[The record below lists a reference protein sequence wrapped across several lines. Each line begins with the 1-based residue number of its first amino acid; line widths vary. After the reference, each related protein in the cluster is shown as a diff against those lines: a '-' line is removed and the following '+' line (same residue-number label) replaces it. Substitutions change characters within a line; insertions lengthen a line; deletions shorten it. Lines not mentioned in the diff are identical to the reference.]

1 MAVPL
6 AAIPFGIKAI
16 SSLAGGI
23 GGYQRG
29 GLKGA
34 LVGGGLG
41 FAAPGA
47 VRMAGTALGG
57 KLGVGALGKMGA
69 GLDKAGSAIYGMGPS
84 VPGWLGGPAA
94 TAWAGKGL
102 GTLCAGVGGA
112 GGAAALGTALGTGY
126 GALGAPGTGMLT
138 SAVTGG
144 AGNVLGSGA
153 KALQGQGNLVPL
165 SALPPGYQPNT
176 NSMVRGPEGNWW
188 YQMDPGG
195 VAEGNRV
202 GRMRDAQTDASNI
215 NTIGNALFGQTE
227 RVARAEFERQAAAKQ
242 LAANVEQAKAMALN
256 SQAAGL
262 QVGMDAG
269 RGMADA
275 MSNRSN
281 FRYL

>member
-1 MAVPL
+1 MLPQL
-6 AAIPFGIKAI
+6 
-16 SSLAGGI
+16 I
-23 GGYQRG
+23 GGGVGAVQGGMQG

-34 LVGGGLG
+34 LLGGALG
-41 FAAPGA
+41 AAVPWAGGA
-47 VRMAGTALGG
+47 LGTRLAGTALGA
-57 KLGVGALGKMGA
+57 K
-69 GLDKAGSAIYGMGPS
+69 
-84 VPGWLGGPAA
+84 
-94 TAWAGKGL
+94 
-102 GTLCAGVGGA
+102 
-112 GGAAALGTALGTGY
+112 LGTGASGLLRQ
-126 GALGAPGTGMLT
+126 GASKVASGVSGLGQTGLQGLGRTTGEQLASLMRSGAGQAVGKTGLGGLATAGYLGLGMPGVGSVTN
-138 SAVTGG
+138 AITGG

-153 KALQGQGNLVPL
+153 RALQGQGNLVPM
-165 SALPPGYQPNT
+165 SSLPPGFRPND
-176 NSMVRGPEGNWW
+176 NQMIQGPQGNWW
-188 YQMDPGG
+188 YQMNPGG
-195 VAEGNRV
+195 VAEGNRI